1 MKWVSRFRL
10 LRAWWLCIF
19 TFIQQE
25 LKVHDILFLF
35 YFNGFNRF
43 ILSFYCS
50 LYLYRG
56 CQECANLWGRNEWFC
71 SCWFSS
77 MSLALDTD
85 IGHKPISKYSVRLGS
100 NVRTAGRCHKF
111 GHGCTLTTS
120 SRLTNSYLFAR
131 QPVYQ
136 VQETN
141 QSRLYQPPNLMNLI
155 NNGFYVQES
164 ILYSLIFYWSKFAMS
179 YVLQYLYYV
188 CNLNVVVMWNPWE
201 WL

>member
-141 QSRLYQPPNLMNLI
+141 QSVSTNLPIWWILLTMDSMFKKAYYTLW
-155 NNGFYVQES
+155 YS
-164 ILYSLIFYWSKFAMS
+164 IGLNSPWAMYCNICTMFAT
-179 YVLQYLYYV
+179 
-188 CNLNVVVMWNPWE
+188 WT
-201 WL
+201 